1 MVALIIVYVQ
11 TTMIDYSQRYS
22 TNWSTVSAEVKRS
35 QTYPDGRVKCACC
48 LNFHSK
54 ETVETHHLYYTQG
67 SDGAAG
73 ENLVAVCGSTTKPG
87 SCHHILHTQEYYI
100 KDKENP
106 QWGNRNKPEVIKKL
120 QANWQ
125 IIQGEITGNF
135 PTTYQPLS
143 YQRQLAD
150 IALELSRERL
160 KGIRYK
166 RVSWL
171 ESANKVLNSLVV
183 PIGALV
189 VLLLL
194 ILMSI

>member
-1 MVALIIVYVQ
+1 MVTLIIVYDQ
-11 TTMIDYSQRYS
+11 TLMIDYSQRYS
-22 TNWSTVSAEVKRS
+22 ANWSTVSAEVKRL

-48 LNFHSK
+48 LAFYSK
-54 ETVETHHLYYTQG
+54 DAVETHHLYYTQG
-67 SDGAAG
+67 SDGIAG

-87 SCHHILHTQEYYI
+87 SCHHLLHTPEYYI
-100 KDKENP
+100 RDKDNP
-106 QWGNRNKPEVIKKL
+106 QWGNRNRSEVIKKL
-120 QANWQ
+120 QTNWQ
-125 IIQGEITGNF
+125 LIQGEIVGNF
-135 PTTYQPLS
+135 PTTYPPLK
-143 YQRQLAD
+143 YQQQLGD

-171 ESANKVLNSLVV
+171 ESANNVFRSLAI

-194 ILMSI
+194 LLISI